1 MSSLQKQILS
11 LFEDVD
17 LALKEVV
24 TEVMLVEQEF
34 IHMER
39 PRGVMERIDQVLDR
53 VALLTFRPSALSRWT
68 SL

>member
-17 LALKEVV
+17 PALKEVV

-53 VALLTFRPSALSRWT
+53 VAKDMLKGEGNHED
-68 SL
+68 

>member
-17 LALKEVV
+17 PALKEVV
-24 TEVMLVEQEF
+24 TDVMLVEQEF

-39 PRGVMERIDQVLDR
+39 PRGVMERIDHVLDR
-53 VALLTFRPSALSRWT
+53 VAKDMLKEEGNHED
-68 SL
+68 

>member
-11 LFEDVD
+11 LFEDID
-17 LALKEVV
+17 PALKEVV

-53 VALLTFRPSALSRWT
+53 VAKDMLKEEGNHED
-68 SL
+68 

>member
-17 LALKEVV
+17 PALKEVV

-53 VALLTFRPSALSRWT
+53 VAKDMLKEEGNHED
-68 SL
+68 

>member
-17 LALKEVV
+17 PALKEVV

-53 VALLTFRPSALSRWT
+53 VAKDILKEEGNHED
-68 SL
+68 

>member
-11 LFEDVD
+11 LFEDVHP
-17 LALKEVV
+17 ALKEVV

-53 VALLTFRPSALSRWT
+53 VAKDMLKEEGNHED
-68 SL
+68 